1 MADEAKGRVMSTP
14 VGPYSPIL
22 RAGDWVVISGQIGLL
37 PGTATPTLADGV
49 TGQLRQLLANARAL
63 LATEGVSFDDV
74 MKTTLFLTSMDD
86 FAACNEIWVEEFAT
100 HRPTRSAIAVAALP
114 LGALVEVE
122 MWAYSPL
129 A

>member
-1 MADEAKGRVMSTP
+1 MSKP

-22 RAGDWVVISGQIGLL
+22 RAGDWVVISGQIGLV
-37 PGTATPTLADGV
+37 PDAPTPTLAEGV
-49 TGQLRQLLANARAL
+49 TGQLRQLLANARTL
-63 LATEGVSFDDV
+63 LATEGVGFDDV
-74 MKTTLFLTSMDD
+74 VKTTLFLTDMSD
-86 FAACNEIWVEEFAT
+86 FAACNEVWVDEFVN

-122 MWAYSPL
+122 MWAYRP